1 MERSTRQLLS
11 QCHRSH
17 HQRCHREPQYHQLQL
32 YRHCQL
38 QKSFLTLRLPLPPT
52 IGWTPTHQ
60 IHHRKNMLFTPEI
73 KGGFD
78 VLVPCQLSDTE
89 KSWKCFSH
97 LTNWK
102 SNSKFCSGRLE
113 LFWWPFN
120 TFFVEK
126 AIIAIVHSYSLVA
139 MHFALAP
146 FQFALTMNILGS
158 VGGNLWSKPWKF
170 MKSGWNIAPL
180 MSHEHPTLRRQGHF
194 HRE

>member
-38 QKSFLTLRLPLPPT
+38 QKSFLTLRLPLPPI

-78 VLVPCQLSDTE
+78 VLVPCQMSDTE

-102 SNSKFCSGRLE
+102 AIANFVVGVLNFFDDPLTHSSSKKQLLPLCIPIRWWRCILHLPLSNLLWQWTFWEVLGATFNPSLE
-113 LFWWPFN
+113 NSW
-120 TFFVEK
+120 
-126 AIIAIVHSYSLVA
+126 Y
-139 MHFALAP
+139 
-146 FQFALTMNILGS
+146 LTT
-158 VGGNLWSKPWKF
+158 
-170 MKSGWNIAPL
+170 
-180 MSHEHPTLRRQGHF
+180 HEHPTLRRQGHF
-194 HRE
+194 DRE

>member
-60 IHHRKNMLFTPEI
+60 IHHRKNMLFTLEI
-73 KGGFD
+73 RGESFD
-78 VLVPCQLSDTE
+78 VLVPCQIQRRVENVFTSD
-89 KSWKCFSH
+89 K
-97 LTNWK
+97 LK

-146 FQFALTMNILGS
+146 LQFALTMNILGS

-180 MSHEHPTLRRQGHF
+180 TTHEHPKLRRQGHLD
-194 HRE
+194 RE